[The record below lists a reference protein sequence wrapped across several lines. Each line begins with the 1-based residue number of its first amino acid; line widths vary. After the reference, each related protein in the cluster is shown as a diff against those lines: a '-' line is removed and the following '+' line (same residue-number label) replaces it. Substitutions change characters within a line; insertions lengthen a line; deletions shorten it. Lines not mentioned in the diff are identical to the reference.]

1 MGFKVLKFG
10 GASIKDSSSVI
21 NTSKI
26 LANYKGEKAICV
38 FSAMGKTTNALEK
51 LVCAKMQNNVEE
63 AQKVFEEVKTFH
75 THIINKLFDAKD
87 KAILNAFNR
96 IFNDLEAQAYD
107 EASNDY
113 NYEYDQ
119 LVYYGEFLATKI
131 ISHYLTKEGF
141 KNKWIDVRDYLK
153 TDNTY
158 REAKVDWKL
167 TSYLSNKFLYPVLL
181 KENMVIVQ
189 GFIGGTTENHTTSL
203 GREGSDFTAS
213 VFAYCLD
220 ADEVQIWKD
229 VPGLLN
235 ADPRFFNNP
244 VKINK
249 MSFQEAI
256 ELAYYG
262 AKIIHPK
269 TIKPLQNKNIPLK
282 VKSFLN
288 PGENGTLIC
297 NEIKMDDLV
306 PSFILKQDQVLISI
320 STRDFSF
327 IAEDHLEMIFG
338 FFAKYLVK
346 INLMQNSAISFSVC
360 CDDEQEKI
368 TSLISDLKKY
378 FYLRYNKGLE
388 LITIRHYDDESIEK
402 VLKMRKIYLEQT
414 SRSTIQM
421 LVEKNE

>member
-1 MGFKVLKFG
+1 MGIKVLKFG

-21 NTSKI
+21 NTAKI
-26 LANYKGEKAICV
+26 LANYRDENVIAV

-51 LVCAKMQNNVEE
+51 LVCAKMQNNVKEI
-63 AQKVFEEVKTFH
+63 QKAFDNVKTFH
-75 THIINKLFDAKD
+75 THIINKLFDTED
-87 KAILNAFNR
+87 KPILDEFNS
-96 IFNDLEAQAYD
+96 IFNNLEAQAK
-107 EASNDY
+107 AQPSSNY

-119 LVYYGEFLATKI
+119 LIYFGELLSTKI
-131 ISHYLTKEGF
+131 ISHYLAKENF
-141 KNKWIDVRDYLK
+141 KNKWLDVRDYLK

-181 KENMVIVQ
+181 KENLVIVQ

-213 VFAYCLD
+213 VFAYCLN

-235 ADPRFFNNP
+235 ADPRFFNEP
-244 VKINK
+244 VKIDK
-249 MSFQEAI
+249 ISFQEAI

-297 NEIKMDDLV
+297 KEIKMDDLI
-306 PSFILKQDQVLISI
+306 PSFILKQNQVLISI

-346 INLMQNSAISFSVC
+346 INMMQNSAISFSVC

-368 TSLISDLKKY
+368 TSLINDLKKY

-388 LITIRHYDDESIEK
+388 LITIRHYDNESIEEMLKGRK
-402 VLKMRKIYLEQT
+402 VYLEQT

-421 LVEKNE
+421 LVENNG

>member
-1 MGFKVLKFG
+1 
-10 GASIKDSSSVI
+10 
-21 NTSKI
+21 
-26 LANYKGEKAICV
+26 
-38 FSAMGKTTNALEK
+38 
-51 LVCAKMQNNVEE
+51 
-63 AQKVFEEVKTFH
+63 
-75 THIINKLFDAKD
+75 
-87 KAILNAFNR
+87 
-96 IFNDLEAQAYD
+96 
-107 EASNDY
+107 
-113 NYEYDQ
+113 
-119 LVYYGEFLATKI
+119 
-131 ISHYLTKEGF
+131 
-141 KNKWIDVRDYLK
+141 VRDYLK

-167 TSYLSNKFLYPVLL
+167 TAYLLNKFLKPVHLEEIL
-181 KENMVIVQ
+181 VIVQ
-189 GFIGGTTENHTTSL
+189 GFIGGTTENYTTSL

-235 ADPRFFNNP
+235 ADPRFFKDT

-249 MSFQEAI
+249 TSFQETI

-288 PGENGTLIC
+288 PEGEGTLIC
-297 NEIKMDDLV
+297 KDIKVDDLV
-306 PSFILKQDQVLISI
+306 PSFILKQDQALISI

-360 CDDEQEKI
+360 CDNEQEKI
-368 TSLISDLKKY
+368 TSLINDLKKC

-402 VLKMRKIYLEQT
+402 ALKGRKVYLEQT

-421 LVEKNE
+421 LVENE